1 MTGLVCSPWPIL
13 AQTRMS
19 TRCHLPSH
27 SLLNAKQ
34 HIFLDSN
41 NSKFFITTVITPWL
55 DGKHVVF
62 GEVAAGYDIIKT
74 IEVLGSQSGKTS
86 QKVTIDQ
93 SGVVE

>member
-1 MTGLVCSPWPIL
+1 MLSNT
-13 AQTRMS
+13 Q
-19 TRCHLPSH
+19 
-27 SLLNAKQ
+27 
-34 HIFLDSN
+34 FLDSN
-41 NSKFFITTVITPWL
+41 NSQFFITTVITPCL